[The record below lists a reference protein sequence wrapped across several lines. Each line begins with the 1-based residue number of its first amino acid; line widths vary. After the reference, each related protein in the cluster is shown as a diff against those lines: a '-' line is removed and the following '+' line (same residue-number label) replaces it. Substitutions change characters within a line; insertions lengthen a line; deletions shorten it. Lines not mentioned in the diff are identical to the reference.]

1 MNVLIIG
8 SCVTRDAFTLD
19 LLKTDFKIT
28 KYYARTTLARF
39 GAGAVV
45 FDESDMDIKSNFQ
58 KRMIVNDASNK
69 LFIELQS
76 IDFGSVDLVVID
88 LVDDRFGLIAYGDV
102 FLTNSDELR
111 SSRIF
116 NTKEAVKL
124 APNEAEYSRRWEEGF
139 VELLKYVPKEKIIIN
154 NVHWASKTDSGE
166 SISSPERIAFC
177 ESVVNRLY
185 GIAEKHIPK
194 NNFVDYPA
202 DIFLADGAHK
212 WGKAPFHYVR
222 PVYDYFIDF
231 LRAYSRA

>member
-19 LLKTDFKIT
+19 LLKSEFKIA

-39 GAGAVV
+39 DAGIVV
-45 FDESDMDIKSNFQ
+45 FDESDIDIKSNFQ

-76 IDFGSVDLVVID
+76 IDFRAVDLVIID
-88 LVDDRFGLIAYGDV
+88 LVDDRFGLIAYGDA

-111 SSRIF
+111 AARIF
-116 NTKEAVKL
+116 NTKAAVKL
-124 APNEAEYSRRWEEGF
+124 APNEDEYSRRWEEGL

-154 NVHWASKTDSGE
+154 NVHWASETDSGE

-177 ESVVNRLY
+177 ENVINRLY
-185 GIAEKHIPK
+185 SVAEKHIPTD
-194 NNFVDYPA
+194 NFVNYPVG
-202 DIFLADGAHK
+202 IFLADGAHK

-222 PVYDYFIDF
+222 PVYDYFIEF

>member
-1 MNVLIIG
+1 MDILIIG

-19 LLKTDFKIT
+19 LLKSDFKIT

-39 GAGAVV
+39 GSGAVI
-45 FDESDMDIKSNFQ
+45 FDESEIDIKSNFQ

-69 LFIELQS
+69 LFVELQD
-76 IDFGSVDLVVID
+76 IDFEAVDLVVID
-88 LVDDRFGLIAYGDV
+88 LVDDRFGLIAYGDA

-111 SSRIF
+111 AARIF

-124 APNEAEYSRRWEEGF
+124 APNEDEYSRRWEAGL

-154 NVHWASKTDSGE
+154 DVHWASETDAGE
-166 SISSPERIAFC
+166 SISSPERISFC
-177 ESVVNRLY
+177 ESVINGLY
-185 GIAEKHIPK
+185 GVAKKHIPS
-194 NNFVDYPA
+194 NNFVNYPE
-202 DIFLADGAHK
+202 DIFLADGGHK

-231 LRAYSRA
+231 LKAYSRT